1 MIARFFRGMG
11 YFGRG
16 WRVAFGQGH
25 LLPFVLLPA
34 ALTVAIAGG
43 GTLLAYHFA
52 ADFVA
57 RHSAGH
63 GAIWGALV
71 WLFVLLFVLA
81 TAYVLYVASCL
92 LATAPFAGVLSERAE
107 HVHTGEKVPPQTW
120 RQIVALSLRG
130 LGQAILGVLVYLAIA
145 VPLFVLHWVAPVAAP
160 VVWVAGVAQAALFFA
175 FDAFNEPLHRRGVSF
190 GGKWRFIGAHLA
202 ESLGFGSGVALLMI
216 IPLLNVIVT
225 PVAIVGGTLL
235 YLDLAAQRAGGPSSS
250 GPSSS
255 SST

>member
-16 WRVAFGQGH
+16 WRVAFGHGRVV
-25 LLPFVLLPA
+25 PFVLLPA
-34 ALTVAIAGG
+34 AITVAVAGG
-43 GTLLAYHFA
+43 GSFLAYRWA
-52 ADFVA
+52 VDFVA

-63 GAIWGALV
+63 GALWGAIV
-71 WLFVLLFVLA
+71 WLFVVVFVLA

-107 HVHTGEKVPPQTW
+107 HAHTGEKVPPQTW
-120 RQIVALSLRG
+120 REMIALSLRG
-130 LGQAILGVLVYLAIA
+130 LGQAILGVLLYLAIA
-145 VPLFVLHWVAPVAAP
+145 VPLFAVQWLVPVLAPA
-160 VVWVAGVAQAALFFA
+160 VWIAGVVQAALFFA
-175 FDAFNEPLHRRGVSF
+175 FDAFNEPLHRRGQSF
-190 GGKWRFIGAHLA
+190 SGKWSFIGTHLA
-202 ESLGFGSGVALLMI
+202 ESLGFGTGVALLMMV
-216 IPLLNVIVT
+216 PFLSVIVT

-235 YLDLAAQRAGGPSSS
+235 YLDLAAQRPGGRSSS

>member
-16 WRVAFGQGH
+16 WRVAFGH
-25 LLPFVLLPA
+25 ARVVPFVLLPA
-34 ALTVAIAGG
+34 AVTVIIAGG
-43 GTLLAYHFA
+43 GTWFAYHWA
-52 ADFVA
+52 QDLVA
-57 RHSAGH
+57 RHAAGH
-63 GAIWGALV
+63 GAIWGAIVWLLV
-71 WLFVLLFVLA
+71 WLFVLA

-120 RQIVALSLRG
+120 REIAGLSARG
-130 LGQAILGVLVYLAIA
+130 IGQAILGICLYLAIA
-145 VPLFVLHWVAPVAAP
+145 VPLFLIHWTVPVLAPFIWVVG
-160 VVWVAGVAQAALFFA
+160 VVQTALFFA
-175 FDAFNEPLHRRGVSF
+175 FDAFYEPLHRRGASW
-190 GGKWRFIGAHLA
+190 GGKWSFINKHLA
-202 ESLGFGSGVALLMI
+202 ESLGFGTGVALLMVVPFFSI
-216 IPLLNVIVT
+216 IVT

-235 YLDLAAQRAGGPSSS
+235 YLDLVAAQRGASSS